1 MYTFL
6 SFLVTT
12 FTIISINVNTAKN
25 SPNKYK
31 YIVNSL
37 NENPVLWFIRY
48 KEHTPPKFN
57 TKYSPIVR
65 MNNIE
70 LISLK

>member
-37 NENPVLWFIRY
+37 NENPVFMVY
-48 KEHTPPKFN
+48 K
-57 TKYSPIVR
+57 I
-65 MNNIE
+65 
-70 LISLK
+70 